1 MLLAHAPLGGGT
13 GYFFALSASISRI
26 AFLSKLHFAIEFIA
40 SASSWGK
47 SPQSTF
53 SGISG

>member
-1 MLLAHAPLGGGT
+1 MWAFF
-13 GYFFALSASISRI
+13 YFITCRCCSISRI

-40 SASSWGK
+40 STSSCGM